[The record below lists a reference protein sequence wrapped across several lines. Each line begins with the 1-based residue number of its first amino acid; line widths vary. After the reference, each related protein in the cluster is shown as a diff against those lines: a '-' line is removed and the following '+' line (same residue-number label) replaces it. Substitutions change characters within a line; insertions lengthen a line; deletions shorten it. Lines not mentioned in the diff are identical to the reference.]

1 MTSQP
6 KVRTS
11 DYYEARGDTV
21 RARLLDALKIDLVGP
36 EAPEEVLSQSPAT
49 RYLVGMLAPRGTTL
63 SASEDEG
70 LPSTSDGDDE
80 HETGPR
86 TAQELAPS
94 SVGLSFIVD
103 LECDVISVRAGWGMY
118 ERIERKNAV
127 LTHPE
132 EAGDIDVDGDPDS
145 TATTK
150 HQQYEWVRRPFETS
164 TELSLMERTGRKEV
178 SQDFRIEWLVESV
191 GNRRVV
197 SVFLVNERV
206 APADR
211 RPPAEDWL
219 YQPEISI
226 TGNGSI
232 FLPRRLPRDNADT
245 DPDIASADLIY
256 RRRREFAVGHGIAA
270 GWNQDPADE
279 TRAVEVY
286 TTVIPDREVRTVKG
300 PDNVPDLSMDRLANA
315 ETPAQ
320 MIAELEPLLDAYA
333 KWIDRNRAAA
343 GEIPPPDDGVAR
355 DHINAQAESLERM
368 RSGLEC
374 LRELS
379 AFEAF
384 RFANH
389 AMALQRRTTKQ
400 VLARRRN
407 EHVPGQREIPAAWR
421 PFQVAFMLQ
430 ALTSL
435 VDPTHPDRN
444 VADLLWYPTGGGKT
458 EAYLGLTAFTF
469 ALRRLQTGD
478 ERYEYGA
485 GTAVLMRYTL
495 RLLTIQQFQRALTL
509 VCACETIRSQDEGKW
524 GKERFTIGLWVGT
537 SVTPNRY
544 SDSKEALEELKNG
557 QTVYRMSPYQILYCP
572 WCGEDIPVEH
582 YVADDQMERTLIKC
596 PGSDCDFSAVNSEF
610 GLPALLVDQEI
621 YRNPPSLVLAT
632 VDKFAQM
639 AWNGRIRS
647 LFGRVDRRCPRHGYI
662 VEGEPHP
669 KSHQETTAW
678 PAVRVQDHKLPLAPP
693 DLIIQDELH
702 LISGPLG
709 SLVGIYETVI
719 DSLSTRATKDG
730 PVRPKIVA
738 STATVRRAKTQI
750 RALFDR
756 DGDIFPALGIDASDS
771 FFAVEEEEKPGRV
784 YAGVF
789 GPGKSIK
796 TILVRTYG
804 VLLSRAQLEFERALE
819 ANPDG
824 EEVDVADA
832 YMTLVGY
839 FNSLRELGGALRLLD
854 DDVPARLRV
863 LYRRAFGPNRIL
875 YEKDKEL
882 TSRRMSSEIS
892 STLKALDRTFKTR
905 ESGSYPIDVLLASNM
920 ISVGVD
926 IDRLGLMVV
935 SAQPKTSAEYIQA
948 TSRVGRTH
956 PGLIVEVYNWVRPRD
971 ISHYERFGHYHDTF
985 YRHVEATSVTPFS
998 ERARDRALPGVLAS
1012 FVRQDVSGMAL
1023 PEKAAARFDKASN
1036 RVGEIVKH
1044 LSARAYKVTDN
1055 DYVAT
1060 ETATLLNNLTGEWHN
1075 WAQKGDKLVYSR
1087 SGLPTGA
1094 AGASQPDAPTVL
1106 MRPMEQTAGLG
1117 EWPVATSLREV
1128 EEEVDVVLL
1137 QDEEE

>member
-1 MTSQP
+1 MTAQP
-6 KVRTS
+6 KVQTP

-21 RARLLDALKIDLVGP
+21 RARLLDALKVDLVGP
-36 EAPEEVLSQSPAT
+36 EASEEVLSQSPAT
-49 RYLVGMLAPRGTTL
+49 RYLVGMLAPRGTAL

-70 LPSTSDGDDE
+70 LTSTSDGDDE

-86 TAQELAPS
+86 AAQELAPS

-103 LECDVISVRAGWGMY
+103 LTCDVIHVRSGWGMY
-118 ERIERKNAV
+118 ERIEPKDA
-127 LTHPE
+127 LLADPE
-132 EAGDIDVDGDPDS
+132 EAADIDLDGDPES

-150 HQQYEWVRRPFETS
+150 HRQYKWVRRPFETS
-164 TELSLMERTGRKEV
+164 TELSLRERTGREQA
-178 SQDFRIEWLVESV
+178 SQDVWIEWLVESV
-191 GNRRVV
+191 GNGRIV

-206 APADR
+206 APTDR

-219 YQPEISI
+219 YQPELSI
-226 TGNGSI
+226 RGNGSI
-232 FLPRRLPRDNADT
+232 FLPRRLTRDHADT

-270 GWNQDPADE
+270 GWDQDPLDE

-286 TTVIPDREVRTVKG
+286 TTVIPDREVRTVRG
-300 PDNVPDLSMDRLANA
+300 PDNVPDLSMDRLGNA
-315 ETPAQ
+315 ESPAQ
-320 MIAELEPLLDAYA
+320 MITELEPLLDAYA
-333 KWIDRNRAAA
+333 KWIDENRAAV
-343 GEIPPPDDGVAR
+343 GEISPPDDVVAR
-355 DHINAQAESLERM
+355 DHIDAQAASLARM
-368 RSGLEC
+368 REGLQC
-374 LRELS
+374 LKELP

-384 RFANH
+384 RFANR
-389 AMALQRRTTKQ
+389 AMALQRRATRR

-407 EHVPGQREIPAAWR
+407 EQVPDEAEIPASWR
-421 PFQVAFMLQ
+421 PFQIGFMLK

-435 VDPTHPDRN
+435 VHPSHQDRD

-458 EAYLGLTAFTF
+458 EAYLGLTAFVF
-469 ALRRLQTGD
+469 ALRRLQSSDG
-478 ERYEYGA
+478 RYEYGS

-509 VCACETIRSQDEGKW
+509 VCACETIRLQDEGKW

-537 SVTPNRY
+537 SVTPNSY
-544 SDSKEALEELKNG
+544 SDSKTALQDLKNG
-557 QTVYRMSPYQILYCP
+557 QPVYRMSPYQILYCP

-582 YVADDQMERTLIKC
+582 YVADDEMERTLIKC
-596 PGSDCDFSAVNSEF
+596 PGSDCDFGAGNSEF
-610 GLPALLVDQEI
+610 GLPALLVDHEI
-621 YRNPPSLVLAT
+621 YRDPPSLVLAT

-662 VEGEPHP
+662 VEGESHARR
-669 KSHQETTAW
+669 HQETAAW
-678 PAVRVQDHKLPLAPP
+678 PAVRVQNLKSPLAPP

-709 SLVGIYETVI
+709 SLVGIYEAVI
-719 DSLSTRATKDG
+719 DGLSTRTAGDG
-730 PVRPKIVA
+730 TVRPKIVA

-756 DGDIFPALGIDASDS
+756 DADIFPALGIDASDS

-804 VLLSRAQLEFERALE
+804 ALLSRAQLEFERAL
-819 ANPDG
+819 AADPDG
-824 EEVDVADA
+824 QEVDVADA

-854 DDVPARLRV
+854 DDVPSRLRV
-863 LYRRAFGPNRIL
+863 LHRRAFGPNRTL

-892 STLKALDRTFKTR
+892 ETLKALDRTFKKR
-905 ESGSYPIDVLLASNM
+905 EAGAYPIDVLLASNM

-948 TSRVGRTH
+948 TSRVGRMH
-956 PGLIVEVYNWVRPRD
+956 PGLIIEVYNWVRPRD

-998 ERARDRALPGVLAS
+998 ERARDRALRGVLAS
-1012 FVRQDVSGMAL
+1012 FIRQDLPGMAL
-1023 PEKAAARFDKASN
+1023 PEKAAARFDKTSN
-1036 RVGEIVKH
+1036 RVDEIVNY
-1044 LSARAYKVTDN
+1044 LSARAYKVTSN
-1055 DYVAT
+1055 EYVAA
-1060 ETATLLNNLTGEWHN
+1060 ETSTLLDNLIGEWHN
-1075 WAQKGDKLVYSR
+1075 WAQEGDKLVYSR
-1087 SGLPTGA
+1087 SGLPPGA
-1094 AGASQPDAPTVL
+1094 RRANQPDAPAVL

-1117 EWPVATSLREV
+1117 AWPVATSLREV

-1137 QDEEE
+1137 QDAEE

>member
-1 MTSQP
+1 MTEQRKTHTP
-6 KVRTS
+6 
-11 DYYEARGDTV
+11 DYYEAQGTTV
-21 RARLLDALKIDLVGP
+21 RARLLDALKTDLVGP
-36 EAPEEVLSQSPAT
+36 ETRDEVLSQSPAT
-49 RYLVGMLAPRGTTL
+49 RYLVGMLAPRGTAL

-70 LPSTSDGDDE
+70 LTSTSDGDE
-80 HETGPR
+80 ESETGPR

-103 LECDVISVRAGWGMY
+103 LDCDAISVMTAWGTY
-118 ERIERKNAV
+118 ERTEREDAT
-127 LTHPE
+127 LADAE
-132 EAGDIDVDGDPDS
+132 EASDIDIDADPDT
-145 TATTK
+145 TATSK
-150 HQQYEWVRRPFETS
+150 HREFDWVRRPFETS
-164 TELSLMERTGRKEV
+164 TELPLQERTGRQEV
-178 SQDFRIEWLVESV
+178 SPDVWLEWLVESV
-191 GNRRVV
+191 GNGRVV
-197 SVFLVNERV
+197 SVFLVNERD
-206 APADR
+206 APTDR

-219 YQPEISI
+219 YQPELSI

-232 FLPRRLPRDNADT
+232 FLPRRLARDQPDT

-270 GWNQDPADE
+270 DWYQDPADE
-279 TRAVEVY
+279 TRAVEVH
-286 TTVIPDREVRTVKG
+286 TTVIPEREVRTVKG
-300 PDNVPDLSMDRLANA
+300 PDDAPDLSMDRLANA
-315 ETPAQ
+315 ESPAE
-320 MIAELEPLLDAYA
+320 MTTELEPLLDQYA
-333 KWIDRNRAAA
+333 NWIDQNRAAA
-343 GEIPPPDDGVAR
+343 GEIPPPDNGVALE
-355 DHINAQAESLERM
+355 HIDAQADSLERM
-368 RSGLEC
+368 RAGLRC
-374 LRELS
+374 LNEPA

-384 RFANH
+384 RFANR
-389 AMALQRRTTKQ
+389 AMAMQRRTTMR
-400 VLARRRN
+400 VLVRRRN
-407 EHVPGQREIPAAWR
+407 EPVLQGHEIRAAWR
-421 PFQVAFMLQ
+421 PFQIGFMLQ

-435 VDPTHPDRN
+435 VHPSHPDRD

-458 EAYLGLTAFTF
+458 EAYLGLTAFAF
-469 ALRRLQTGD
+469 ALRRLQNGD
-478 ERYEYGA
+478 GRYDYGA

-509 VCACETIRSQDEGKW
+509 VCACETIRVEDEEKW

-537 SVTPNRY
+537 SVTPNNY
-544 SDSKEALEELKNG
+544 GDSKKALEELKNG
-557 QTVYRMSPYQILYCP
+557 QPVYRQSPYQILYCP
-572 WCGEDIPVEH
+572 WCGEDIAVEH
-582 YVADDQMERTLIKC
+582 YVADDETERTLIYC
-596 PGSDCDFSAVNSEF
+596 PSYGCSFGAANSEL

-621 YRNPPSLVLAT
+621 YRDPPTLVLAT

-647 LFGRVDRRCPRHGYI
+647 LFGRVDRRCPKHGYI
-662 VEGEPHP
+662 VKGDAHARR
-669 KSHQETTAW
+669 HNETAAW
-678 PAVRVQDHKLPLAPP
+678 PAVRVRDLQLPLAPP

-709 SLVGIYETVI
+709 SLVGIYEAVI
-719 DSLSTRATKDG
+719 DRLSTKYGEER
-730 PVRPKIVA
+730 PFRPKIVA

-750 RALFDR
+750 NALFDR
-756 DGDIFPALGIDASDS
+756 DAEIFPALGIDASDS
-771 FFAVEEEEKPGRV
+771 FFAVEETEEPGRV

-804 VLLSRAQLEFERALE
+804 VLLSRAQLEFERALAADPHDRE
-819 ANPDG
+819 A
-824 EEVDVADA
+824 DVADA

-863 LYRRAFGPNRIL
+863 LNRRAFGPNRIL

-892 STLKALDRTFKTR
+892 ETLKALDRTFKEP

-948 TSRVGRTH
+948 TSRVGRTY

-998 ERARDRALPGVLAS
+998 ERARDRALRGVLAS
-1012 FVRQDVSGMAL
+1012 LVRQDVPGMAL
-1023 PEKAAARFDKASN
+1023 PEDAAAGFDKSSS
-1036 RVGEIVKH
+1036 RIDEIVRH
-1044 LSARAYKVTDN
+1044 LSDRAYKVTDN
-1055 DYVAT
+1055 EYVAA
-1060 ETATLLNNLTGEWHN
+1060 ETSTLLDNLTGEWHN
-1075 WAQKGDKLVYSR
+1075 LAASGDKLVYSR
-1087 SGLPTGA
+1087 YGLPREA
-1094 AGASQPDAPTVL
+1094 ASANLPDSPTVL

-1117 EWPVATSLREV
+1117 KWPVATSLREV
-1128 EEEVDVVLL
+1128 EEEIDVVLL
-1137 QDEEE
+1137 QDTEE

>member
-1 MTSQP
+1 MSEQP
-6 KVRTS
+6 IAKTP

-49 RYLVGMLAPRGTTL
+49 RYLVGMLAPRGTAL

-70 LPSTSDGDDE
+70 LTSTSEGDDD
-80 HETGPR
+80 HETGPG
-86 TAQELAPS
+86 TAQELTPS
-94 SVGLSFIVD
+94 SIGLSFIVH
-103 LECDVISVRAGWGMY
+103 LECEAISVRACWGMY
-118 ERIERKNAV
+118 ERIEGKHAA
-127 LTHPE
+127 LADPQ
-132 EAGDIDVDGDPDS
+132 EASDIDVDGDPDS

-150 HQQYEWVRRPFETS
+150 HRQYEWVRRPFETS
-164 TELSLMERTGRKEV
+164 TELSLRDSTGRCEV
-178 SQDFRIEWLVESV
+178 SQDVWIEWLVERV
-191 GNRRVV
+191 GNGRVV
-197 SVFLVNERV
+197 SVFLVNARV
-206 APADR
+206 APSDR
-211 RPPAEDWL
+211 RPQAEDWM
-219 YQPEISI
+219 YQPELSI
-226 TGNGSI
+226 TGNGSV
-232 FLPRRLPRDNADT
+232 FLPRRLPRVNADT

-270 GWNQDPADE
+270 GWAHDTADE

-300 PDNVPDLSMDRLANA
+300 PDNVPELSMDRLADA
-315 ETPAQ
+315 ESPAHL
-320 MIAELEPLLDAYA
+320 IAELEPLLDAYS
-333 KWIDRNRAAA
+333 KWIDQNRATA

-355 DHINAQAESLERM
+355 DHIDAQAVSLERM

-374 LRELS
+374 LKELS

-384 RFANH
+384 RFANR
-389 AMALQRRTTKQ
+389 AMALQRRTTVQ

-407 EHVPGQREIPAAWR
+407 EPVPDAREIPAAWR
-421 PFQVAFMLQ
+421 PFQMGFMLQ

-435 VDPTHPDRN
+435 VHPSHEDRD

-469 ALRRLQTGD
+469 ALRRLQSGD
-478 ERYEYGA
+478 GRYDCGA

-509 VCACETIRSQDEGKW
+509 VCACETIRRRDEGKW
-524 GKERFTIGLWVGT
+524 GEERFTIGLWVGT
-537 SVTPNRY
+537 SVTPNSY
-544 SDSKEALEELKNG
+544 SDSKEALEDLKNG
-557 QTVYRMSPYQILYCP
+557 QHVYRRSPYQVLYCP
-572 WCGEDIPVEH
+572 WCGKDIDVEY
-582 YVADDQMERTLIKC
+582 YVADDETERTLIYC
-596 PGSDCDFSAVNSEF
+596 PGNDCDFSAASSEL
-610 GLPALLVDQEI
+610 GLPALLVDSEI
-621 YRNPPSLVLAT
+621 YRDPPTLVLAT

-647 LFGRVDRRCPRHGYI
+647 LFGRVDRRCPKHGYI
-662 VEGEPHP
+662 VEGEAHARR
-669 KSHQETTAW
+669 HQETAAW
-678 PAVRVQDHKLPLAPP
+678 PAVRVPDLRLPLAPP

-709 SLVGIYETVI
+709 SLVGIYEAVI
-719 DSLSTRATKDG
+719 DGLSTRSGEAG
-730 PVRPKIVA
+730 PLRPKIVA

-750 RALFDR
+750 KALFDR
-756 DGDIFPALGIDASDS
+756 DAHIFPALGIDASDS
-771 FFAVEEEEKPGRV
+771 FFAVEEGEKPGRV

-804 VLLSRAQLEFERALE
+804 VLLSRAQFEFERAL
-819 ANPDG
+819 AADPDG
-824 EEVDVADA
+824 PEVDVADA

-863 LYRRAFGPNRIL
+863 LRRRAFGPNRTL

-892 STLKALDRTFKTR
+892 VTLKALDRTFKAP

-948 TSRVGRTH
+948 TSRVGRTY

-998 ERARDRALPGVLAS
+998 ERARDRALRGVLAS
-1012 FVRQDVSGMAL
+1012 FVRQDVPGMAL
-1023 PEKAAARFDKASN
+1023 PEKAAAGFDKTSN
-1036 RVGEIVKH
+1036 NVDEIVDY
-1044 LSARAYKVTDN
+1044 LSARAYKVTGDE
-1055 DYVAT
+1055 YVAA
-1060 ETATLLNNLTGEWHN
+1060 ETSTLLDNLTGEWHS
-1075 WAQKGDKLVYSR
+1075 WAQRGDNLVYSR
-1087 SGLPTGA
+1087 YGLPPGA
-1094 AGASQPDAPTVL
+1094 GRANRPDAPMVL

-1128 EEEVDVVLL
+1128 EEEIDVVLL
-1137 QDEEE
+1137 QDAEE